1 MKTGNGNVPGGS
13 MGVKN
18 LSKVAQNSK
27 TPGPVG
33 SGTGDKAGQT
43 SVAPIKPFLKK
54 L

>member
-1 MKTGNGNVPGGS
+1 

-18 LSKVAQNSK
+18 LTKVAQNSK

-43 SVAPIKPFLKK
+43 NVDPATKRQFLPQNK
-54 L
+54 